1 MTLTD
6 THTPATKP
14 AQPTKQTEPA
24 TTAADTFT
32 VIAWRDPVVEEAPGA
47 IPTWSD
53 DALIWW
59 TPLVGP
65 TGMLIAHRF
74 AAYVSQGPT
83 TWTLP
88 ELSATFGMGGASRTR
103 VEHALDRLV
112 RFGIINRHGSCI
124 AVRTML
130 APLNR
135 RQRATLPDY
144 LRHGLDA

>member
-1 MTLTD
+1 MTITD
-6 THTPATKP
+6 CHTPPDTTTDP
-14 AQPTKQTEPA
+14 APA
-24 TTAADTFT
+24 EADTFT
-32 VIAWRDPVVEEAPGA
+32 VIEWRDPVVENAPGA

-74 AAYVSQGPT
+74 AAYASQGPT
-83 TWTLP
+83 SWTVA
-88 ELSATFGMGGASRTR
+88 ELSATFGMGRTSRTR

-112 RFGIINRHGSCI
+112 RFGIINRHGSCL

-135 RQRATLPDY
+135 RQRAALPDY